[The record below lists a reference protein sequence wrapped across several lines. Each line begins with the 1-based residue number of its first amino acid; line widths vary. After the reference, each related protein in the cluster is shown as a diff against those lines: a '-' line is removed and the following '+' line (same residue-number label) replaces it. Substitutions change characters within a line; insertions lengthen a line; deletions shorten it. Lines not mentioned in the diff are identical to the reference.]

1 MPGAWHA
8 PRGFDSFGRKGLLEM
23 PGTRITR
30 FAKHPAGGHH
40 IHHADDVVADVAPTL
55 DARQHASFDD
65 IPHAPAP
72 ATVQLG
78 QNDAI
83 GQLDRDAATSIDPK
97 DRSAL
102 EFHRI
107 DAARGLVNDV

>member
-1 MPGAWHA
+1 VPGACHA
-8 PRGFDSFGRKGLLEM
+8 PHDLDSFGRKRLLEM
-23 PGTRITR
+23 RGSRITW
-30 FAKHPAGGHH
+30 FAKCPAGGNH

-55 DARQHASFDD
+55 DAGQHATFDD
-65 IPHAPAP
+65 IPHAPAT

-78 QNDAI
+78 QDDAI

-102 EFHRI
+102 EFHGN

>member
-1 MPGAWHA
+1 
-8 PRGFDSFGRKGLLEM
+8 
-23 PGTRITR
+23 
-30 FAKHPAGGHH
+30 
-40 IHHADDVVADVAPTL
+40 
-55 DARQHASFDD
+55 
-65 IPHAPAP
+65 
-72 ATVQLG
+72 VQLG